1 MFIVKFSPT
10 LLNFGYNFVLFVNSF
25 GTLCS
30 LTKWCCD
37 NCSQV
42 HHRGKWMDPCSVF
55 HFLKTIVLWRLC
67 QKICQTKVFW
77 VLFFNFRKQADS
89 DVYYLCITMTT
100 TSPNSQQTLYYKWV
114 LKTHTNQPFE
124 WQSFNVEPT

>member
-1 MFIVKFSPT
+1 
-10 LLNFGYNFVLFVNSF
+10 
-25 GTLCS
+25 
-30 LTKWCCD
+30 
-37 NCSQV
+37 
-42 HHRGKWMDPCSVF
+42 MDPCSVF

-124 WQSFNVEPT
+124 WQSFNVPKSQKKSRNPNHLSICPYPMSILCLPNYLIKAFKLYKYNKKNRILNKA